1 MKVKIKETGEIKD
14 LEYLIQQSETDLPQ
28 DIASEYVYDD
38 ENVEQT
44 WNSGDDAEAQML
56 QETYEWWADVFKC
69 KEHCDEMMRLI
80 DPEVLEDIW
89 SIYGPDPND
98 LETYYK
104 FEAALE
110 REVKKEN

>member
-44 WNSGDDAEAQML
+44 WNSGDDAEAQM
-56 QETYEWWADVFKC
+56 
-69 KEHCDEMMRLI
+69 
-80 DPEVLEDIW
+80 
-89 SIYGPDPND
+89 S
-98 LETYYK
+98 
-104 FEAALE
+104 
-110 REVKKEN
+110 